1 MVPISIRHL
10 QTMVEIWAH
19 KDEPETVDLRRVLHA
34 ANTLE
39 DNPSSP
45 THLRAFAWHLV
56 VETHRAAGWD
66 LPSDVSLASCR
77 AAAASISHASS
88 LLINT
93 ISEQVHGVAGP
104 VLLLG
109 ALGASRSVFGRWDV
123 LPADGAFLIALD
135 DEDEASATTLS
146 EAHGIRWA
154 APGRLRSI
162 YGANSFPVALN
173 GDQVLVP
180 LPVLV
185 TARGASRAL
194 LPEDPEALLFCG
206 AATEATSSD
215 SWPEVMRIAKSLG
228 NGTGPVDLAVQ
239 LGIDT
244 RLGLEVGRVRRSM
257 LALHR
262 LLRR

>member
-1 MVPISIRHL
+1 
-10 QTMVEIWAH
+10 MVEIWAR
-19 KDEPETVDLRRVLHA
+19 KDELETADLKRVLHA
-34 ANTLE
+34 AGTLE
-39 DNPSSP
+39 DDPSSP

-88 LLINT
+88 LLIND
-93 ISEQVHGVAGP
+93 ISEQVQGVAGP

-109 ALGASRSVFGRWDV
+109 ALGASRSVFGRWDL
-123 LPADGAFLIALD
+123 LPADGAFLLALD
-135 DEDEASATTLS
+135 DEDEATSTNLS
-146 EAHGIRWA
+146 EAHGIHWA
-154 APGRLRSI
+154 PPGVLHSI

-173 GDQVLVP
+173 GDQVLAP

-185 TARGASRAL
+185 AARTASRAL
-194 LPEDPEALLFCG
+194 RPEDPEALLFCG
-206 AATEATSSD
+206 AALEAASSD
-215 SWPEVMRIAKSLG
+215 SWPEVMRIAKALG
-228 NGTGPVDLAVQ
+228 NGTAPIDLAVQ
-239 LGIDT
+239 FGIDT
-244 RLGLEVGRVRRSM
+244 RLGLEVGRARRTM

>member
-1 MVPISIRHL
+1 
-10 QTMVEIWAH
+10 MVEIWAR
-19 KDEPETVDLRRVLHA
+19 KDELETADLKRVLHA
-34 ANTLE
+34 ASALE
-39 DNPSSP
+39 DDPSSP

-56 VETHRAAGWD
+56 VETHRAAGWN

-77 AAAASISHASS
+77 AAASSLSHASS
-88 LLINT
+88 LLIND
-93 ISEQVHGVAGP
+93 ISEQVHGVEGP

-109 ALGASRSVFGRWDV
+109 ALGASRSAFGRWDL

-135 DEDEASATTLS
+135 NEDEPTSTTLP
-146 EAHGIRWA
+146 EAHGIHWA
-154 APGRLRSI
+154 APGQLRSI

-180 LPVLV
+180 LPALV
-185 TARGASRAL
+185 AARGASRAL
-194 LPEDPEALLFCG
+194 RPEDPEALLFCG
-206 AATEATSSD
+206 AALEAASSD
-215 SWPEVMRIAKSLG
+215 SWPEVMRIAKALG
-228 NGTGPVDLAVQ
+228 NGTAPIDLAVQ

-244 RLGLEVGRVRRSM
+244 RLGLEVGKVRRSM

>member
-1 MVPISIRHL
+1 
-10 QTMVEIWAH
+10 MVEIWAR
-19 KDEPETVDLRRVLHA
+19 KDELETADLKRVLHA
-34 ANTLE
+34 ASALE
-39 DNPSSP
+39 DDPSSP

-77 AAAASISHASS
+77 AAAASLSHASS
-88 LLINT
+88 LLINE
-93 ISEQVHGVAGP
+93 ISEQVHGVEGP

-109 ALGASRSVFGRWDV
+109 ALGASRSAFGRWDL

-135 DEDEASATTLS
+135 DEDEATSTTLS
-146 EAHGIRWA
+146 EAHGIHWA

-180 LPVLV
+180 LPALV
-185 TARGASRAL
+185 AARGASRAL
-194 LPEDPEALLFCG
+194 RPEDPEALLFCG
-206 AATEATSSD
+206 AALEAASSD

-228 NGTGPVDLAVQ
+228 NGTAPIDLAVQ

-244 RLGLEVGRVRRSM
+244 RLGLEVGKVRRSM